1 MKFKMKTAYIA
12 TLLALGSSANAE
24 RMIVKFDNLNNK
36 SQSINSSQGFKTIQ
50 SNNSSHRVLAEG
62 KDWVAIELDTL
73 SKKSMMSM
81 NGFKSMEVDAIR
93 YPMAAFNDTAGN
105 PNSTQVTPYNYFQI
119 QADQLTY
126 QGGQKVCVIDSGIAR
141 ETGEVGGGNADFDF
155 SVITGDNNSGTG
167 DWFRDGGAH
176 GTHVA
181 GTIGAADN
189 AFGTIGIAP
198 GVSMHIIKVF
208 NNAGWGYSSD
218 LAQAAN
224 LCAAAGA
231 NIINMS
237 LGGGA
242 SNSTEENA
250 FINFRNN
257 GGLVVAAAGNDGN
270 NVRSF
275 PAGYP
280 AVMMIGGVDSDNAK
294 YSGSQFPACTGGAD
308 VRTCV
313 EIAAGAVDVLS
324 TVPAGTGAIAAL
336 TVDGSGVVVSATG
349 NTGTV
354 TDSTYFMGTAES
366 TDAGANGKICII
378 DRGNISF
385 SDKVNNCGSSGG
397 TGAVIIN
404 NVAGG
409 LSMDITGVTTS
420 IPVVGAALEDR
431 SAIVGS
437 SSATIDSGAGDYA
450 KFTGTSMATPTFAG
464 AAALVWS
471 NHPSCS
477 GEDVRSAFTATAQD
491 QGASGRDDIFG
502 YGIAKAKS
510 ASDYL
515 ATQPCGGGTVNNAP
529 TASFTQSCSGLSCS
543 FNGSGSS
550 DSDGSIASY
559 SWSFGGSNS
568 TASNTYASFG
578 TYSVT
583 LTVTDNEGASGSST
597 QSVVLTDPNQSTLT
611 NGVAKTGLSD
621 TKDSEQNWTMAVP
634 AGATNLTFNMSG
646 GTGDADLYVRYGSAP
661 TTTTYDC
668 RPYVGGNTE
677 ACPIATAQAGTYHVM
692 IRAYSTYSGVSLV
705 GSYTAGV
712 ANVAPN
718 ASFTSN
724 CNDLSC
730 SFNASGSS
738 DSDGSIASYSWSFG
752 GSGVNASNTYNS
764 AGTYSVTL
772 TVTDNDG
779 ATDTSTSSVTVT
791 APPVNVAP
799 TASFTS
805 SCTDLACSFNAS
817 GSSDSDGSIA
827 NYSWS
832 FGGSGVNA
840 SNTYASAGTYS
851 VTLTVTDNDGATDTS
866 SSNVTVT
873 APPVSS
879 NELTNGVAKTG
890 LSATKDNNLDF
901 TMVVPAGA
909 TNLNFAMSG
918 GSGDADLYVRFGSA
932 PTTSN
937 YDCRPY
943 VGGNTES
950 CPISTAQTGTYY
962 VMVRAYSTFSGVSL
976 TGSYTAGSGGGGGQS
991 VFSST
996 TDVTIPDNNTSGA
1009 TSNISVNRTGQAG
1022 NITITYS
1029 VVHTYIGDL
1038 KVELIAP
1045 NGSTAVVRNNSGGSA
1060 NNINE
1065 SVNVNA
1071 GTASA
1076 TGTWGLKV
1084 TDSAGADTGYIDS
1097 WSIEFL

>member
-1 MKFKMKTAYIA
+1 MKFKMKTAYMA
-12 TLLALGSSANAE
+12 TLLALGSTASAE
-24 RMIVKFDNLNNK
+24 RMIVTFDNNNNSKAQGLKHGHKVLAQGKKWIAIDLDTK
-36 SQSINSSQGFKTIQ
+36 SQKSIMSTPGFQ
-50 SNNSSHRVLAEG
+50 
-62 KDWVAIELDTL
+62 
-73 SKKSMMSM
+73 
-81 NGFKSMEVDAIR
+81 SMEVDAKR

-105 PNSTQVTPYNYFQI
+105 PNSVQVTPYNYYQI
-119 QADQLTY
+119 QADQLNY

-141 ETGEVGGGNADFDF
+141 ETGDTGGTNADFDW
-155 SVITGDNNSGTG
+155 SVITGNSDSGTN

-181 GTIGAADN
+181 GTIGAVDN
-189 AFGTIGIAP
+189 GFGIIGIAP
-198 GVSMHIIKVF
+198 GVPMHIIKVF
-208 NNAGWGYSSD
+208 NDAGWGYSSD

-237 LGGGA
+237 LGGGGA
-242 SNSTEENA
+242 NSTEENA
-250 FINFRNN
+250 FKSFRDN

-270 NVRSF
+270 NVVSY

-294 YSGSQFPACTGGAD
+294 YTGSQYPACSGGD
-308 VRTCV
+308 ETTCV

-324 TVPAGTGAIAAL
+324 TVPSGTGAIAAL
-336 TVDGSGVVVSATG
+336 TVGGAGVVVSATA

-354 TDSTYFMGTAES
+354 TDNTYFMGTAES
-366 TDAGANGKICII
+366 TDSGANGKICII
-378 DRGNISF
+378 DRGNVSF
-385 SDKVNNCGSSGG
+385 SDKVNNCGNSGG

-404 NVAGG
+404 NVAGA
-409 LSMDITGVTTS
+409 LSMDITGATTN

-431 SAIVGS
+431 ATIVGGTV
-437 SSATIDSGAGDYA
+437 ATIDSGAGNYA

-471 NHPSCS
+471 NHPNCT
-477 GEDVRSAFTATAQD
+477 GEDVRAAFKATAQD
-491 QGASGRDDIFG
+491 QGAAGRDVEFG
-502 YGIAKAKS
+502 YGIAKAKA
-510 ASDYL
+510 ASDNL
-515 ATQPCGGGTVNNAP
+515 ATQPCGGGTVNNSP
-529 TASFTQSCSGLSCS
+529 VASFTQSCNGLSCS

-550 DSDGSIASY
+550 DSDGSIAGY
-559 SWSFGGSNS
+559 SWSIGGSGS
-568 TASNTYASFG
+568 TASKTYSAYG

-583 LTVTDNEGASGSST
+583 LTVTDDGGATGSST
-597 QSVVLTDPNQSTLT
+597 QSVVLTDPNQSILT

-621 TKDSEQNWTMAVP
+621 SKDSEQNWTMSVP

-677 ACPIATAQAGTYHVM
+677 ACPVATAQAGTYYVM
-692 IRAYSTYSGVSLV
+692 IRAYSAYTGVSV
-705 GSYTAGV
+705 TGSYTAGV

-718 ASFTSN
+718 ASFTSS
-724 CNDLSC
+724 CTDLSC

-738 DSDGSIASYSWSFG
+738 DSDGSIASYAWSFGGSGSTASNTYGGAGTYSVTLTVTDNDGATDTATSSVTVTAPPVNVAPTASFTSSCSDLACNFNASGSSDSDGSISSYSWSFG
-752 GSGVNASNTYNS
+752 GSGANASNSFAS

-791 APPVNVAP
+791 APPV
-799 TASFTS
+799 
-805 SCTDLACSFNAS
+805 
-817 GSSDSDGSIA
+817 A
-827 NYSWS
+827 N
-832 FGGSGVNA
+832 
-840 SNTYASAGTYS
+840 
-851 VTLTVTDNDGATDTS
+851 
-866 SSNVTVT
+866 
-873 APPVSS
+873 
-879 NELTNGVAKTG
+879 NELSNGVAKTN
-890 LSATKDNNLDF
+890 LAATKDNSLNF

-909 TNLNFAMSG
+909 TDLNFAMSG

-950 CPISTAQTGTYY
+950 CPISSAQAGTYY

-976 TGSYTAGSGGGGGQS
+976 TGSYTADSGGGGGQS
-991 VFSST
+991 LFSST
-996 TDVTIPDNNTSGA
+996 SNVTIPDNNTSGG

-1022 NITITYS
+1022 NVKITYS
-1029 VVHTYIGDL
+1029 IVHTYIGDL
-1038 KVELIAP
+1038 KVELVAP
-1045 NGSTAVVRNNSGGSA
+1045 NGSTATLRSNSGGSA
-1060 NNINE
+1060 NDINE
-1065 SVNVNA
+1065 SVDVNA
-1071 GTASA
+1071 GTTSAS
-1076 TGTWGLKV
+1076 GTWGLKV
-1084 TDSAGADTGYIDS
+1084 TDNAGQDTGYIDS

>member
-1 MKFKMKTAYIA
+1 MKFKMRSAYIA
-12 TLLALGSSANAE
+12 TLLALGSAANAE
-24 RMIVKFDNLNNK
+24 RMIVTFENT
-36 SQSINSSQGFKTIQ
+36 NSKTLGVK
-50 SNNSSHRVLAEG
+50 SSHKVLAEG
-62 KDWVAIELDTL
+62 SNWIAVDLDT
-73 SKKSMMSM
+73 SSMKSMMSL
-81 NGFKSMEVDAIR
+81 NGFKSMEIDAKR
-93 YPMAAFNDTAGN
+93 YPMSAYNDTAGN
-105 PNSTQVTPYNYFQI
+105 PNSVQVTPYNYFQI

-141 ETGEVGGGNADFDF
+141 ETGDTGGTNADFDW
-155 SVITGDNNSGTG
+155 SVITGNSDSGTNQ
-167 DWFRDGGAH
+167 WYRDGGAH

-181 GTIGAADN
+181 GTIGAVDN
-189 AFGTIGIAP
+189 GFGIIGIAP
-198 GVSMHIIKVF
+198 GVPMHIIKVF
-208 NNAGWGYSSD
+208 NDSGWGYSSD

-237 LGGGA
+237 LGGGGA
-242 SNSTEENA
+242 NSTEENA

-270 NVRSF
+270 NVRSY

-280 AVMMIGGVDSDNAK
+280 AVMMIGGVDADNAK
-294 YSGSQFPACTGGAD
+294 YTGSQYPSCNGGD
-308 VRTCV
+308 ETTCV

-324 TVPAGTGAIAAL
+324 TVPSGTGAIAAL
-336 TVDGSGVVVSATG
+336 TVDGSGVVVSATA

-385 SDKVNNCGSSGG
+385 SDKVNNCGNSGG

-409 LSMDITGVTTS
+409 LSMDITGATTN
-420 IPVVGAALEDR
+420 IPVVGAAFEDR
-431 SAIVGS
+431 ATIVGAS
-437 SSATIDSGAGDYA
+437 TATIDSGAGNYA

-471 NHPSCS
+471 NHPNCT
-477 GEDVRSAFTATAQD
+477 GEDVRAAFKATAQD
-491 QGASGRDDIFG
+491 QGAAGRDVEFG
-502 YGIAKAKS
+502 YGIAKAKA
-510 ASDYL
+510 ASDNL
-515 ATQPCGGGTVNNAP
+515 SNQACSGGPVNAAP
-529 TASFTQSCSGLSCS
+529 TASFTQSCSGLSCT

-550 DSDGSIASY
+550 DSDGSIVGY
-559 SWSFGGSNS
+559 SWSIGGSSS
-568 TASNTYASFG
+568 TASNTYASYG

-583 LTVTDNEGASGSST
+583 LTVTDDGGATDSTT

-621 TKDSEQNWTMAVP
+621 SKDSEQNWTMVVP
-634 AGATNLTFNMSG
+634 AGATDLTFNISG
-646 GTGDADLYVRYGSAP
+646 GSGDADLYVRYGSAP
-661 TTTTYDC
+661 TTSTYDC

-677 ACPIATAQAGTYHVM
+677 ACPVASAQAGTYHVM
-692 IRAYSTYSGVSLV
+692 VRAYSAYSGLSLV

-718 ASFTSN
+718 ASFGSSCT
-724 CNDLSC
+724 DLSC
-730 SFNASGSS
+730 SFNASTSS
-738 DSDGSIASYSWSFG
+738 DSDGSITNYSWSFG
-752 GSGVNASNTYNS
+752 GSGVNATNTFAS

-772 TVTDNDG
+772 TVTDDDG

-805 SCTDLACSFNAS
+805 NCTDLTCSFNAS

-840 SNTYASAGTYS
+840 SNTFASAGTYS
-851 VTLTVTDNDGATDTS
+851 VTLTVTDDDGATDTS
-866 SSNVTVT
+866 TSSVTVT
-873 APPVSS
+873 APPVG
-879 NELTNGVAKTG
+879 NNVLVNGVAKTG
-890 LSATKDNNLDF
+890 LSATKDNNLNF

-909 TNLNFAMSG
+909 TSLNFAING

-943 VGGNTES
+943 VGGNNES
-950 CPISTAQTGTYY
+950 CPISTAQAGTYY

-976 TGSYTAGSGGGGGQS
+976 TGSYTADTGGGGGQS

-996 TDVTIPDNNTSGA
+996 SNVNIPDNNTSGA

-1022 NITITYS
+1022 NVKITYS
-1029 VVHTYIGDL
+1029 IVHTYIGDL
-1038 KVELIAP
+1038 KVDLIAP
-1045 NGSTAVVRNNSGGSA
+1045 NGTTATLRSNSGGSA
-1060 NNINE
+1060 NNISE
-1065 SVNVNA
+1065 SVDVNA
-1071 GTASA
+1071 GTTSAS
-1076 TGTWGLKV
+1076 GTWGLKV
-1084 TDSAGADTGYIDS
+1084 TDSAGQDTGYIDS